1 VEALPDEVPEHRTAL
16 YVDFDNIYLGL
27 RTLDP
32 AAAEAF
38 ASRPAQWIE
47 WLESGGGGQAGA
59 PHRRFLVRNVYL
71 NPVAFGSF
79 RAVFTRSGFRAVDC
93 PPLTGQGKNSADI
106 YMVLD
111 IMDALG
117 NATRYDEF
125 VILSADADFTPVLH
139 RLRSQ
144 DRRTTIVTAG
154 LTAAAYRATC
164 DTFVTAEQLV
174 AAALGDASESDDSSL
189 AYAPAIAIAPSSQA
203 RETAAERAHEQQGS
217 AVEAVTE
224 AVRAAVRAAE
234 RPLTSA
240 AAAQAALGVDP
251 AIKESDWYGAGSFR
265 AFLALYL
272 DDLSYEAAPPGYV
285 FDPARHSTADIPRV
299 DRVDLGPFLQQV
311 CTVTGAPALSAEAY
325 RTLFRTLA
333 EDLAAHPFHLTLTS
347 KRVRDRT
354 DLLGEPVPRNAIAFV
369 IKGLI
374 YVGQGMTAAA
384 SARSLAEAWARNVC
398 SLCATAQMP
407 LTEEDEQAIHAWIVD
422 DIGAA

>member
-1 VEALPDEVPEHRTAL
+1 MPEHRTAL

-47 WLESGGGGQAGA
+47 WLEAGGGGRPAS
-59 PHRRFLVRNVYL
+59 PRRRFLVRTVYL
-71 NPVAFGSF
+71 NPVAFGNF

-111 IMDALG
+111 IMDALS
-117 NATRYDEF
+117 NDTRYDEF

-144 DRRTTIVTAG
+144 DRRTTVVTAG

-174 AAALGDASESDDSSL
+174 AAALGDAVDPDDPSLES
-189 AYAPAIAIAPSSQA
+189 APAIAVAPSSQA
-203 RETAAERAHEQQGS
+203 RETATERAEAEPAYDIA
-217 AVEAVTE
+217 AVKEAIRD
-224 AVRAAVRAAE
+224 AVRLAE
-234 RPLTSA
+234 KPLTSA
-240 AAAQAALGVDP
+240 AAAQAALKVDP
-251 AIKESDWYGAGSFR
+251 AIKDSDWYGAGSFR

-285 FDPARHSTADIPRV
+285 FDPARHSAADIQRP
-299 DRVDLGPFLQQV
+299 DRVDLGQFL
-311 CTVTGAPALSAEAY
+311 
-325 RTLFRTLA
+325 
-333 EDLAAHPFHLTLTS
+333 
-347 KRVRDRT
+347 
-354 DLLGEPVPRNAIAFV
+354 
-369 IKGLI
+369 
-374 YVGQGMTAAA
+374 
-384 SARSLAEAWARNVC
+384 
-398 SLCATAQMP
+398 
-407 LTEEDEQAIHAWIVD
+407 
-422 DIGAA
+422 

>member
-1 VEALPDEVPEHRTAL
+1 MSEDLPAYRTAL

-27 RTLDP
+27 RKLDP

-38 ASRPAQWIE
+38 ASQPVQWIE
-47 WLESGGGGQAGA
+47 WLEAGGGGPPAS
-59 PHRRFLVRNVYL
+59 PRRRFLVRNVYL
-71 NPVAFGSF
+71 NPVAFGSY
-79 RAVFTRSGFRAVDC
+79 RAVFTRSGFRAIDC

-111 IMDALG
+111 IMDALS
-117 NATRYDEF
+117 NPTRYDEF

-164 DTFVTAEQLV
+164 DSFVTAEQLV
-174 AAALGDASESDDSSL
+174 AAALGETGESDDSPFGYS
-189 AYAPAIAIAPSSQA
+189 PGITVAPSAQA
-203 RETAAERAHEQQGS
+203 RETAKERAEAQPGS
-217 AVEAVTE
+217 AIE
-224 AVRAAVRAAE
+224 AVREAVRRAVRTAE

-240 AAAQAALGVDP
+240 AAAQASLSADP

-272 DDLSYEAAPPGYV
+272 DDLSYDGAPPGHV
-285 FDPARHSTADIPRV
+285 FDPARHSEADIPRV
-299 DRVDLGPFLQQV
+299 EKVHLDPLLQQV
-311 CTVTGAPALSAEAY
+311 CTVTGAPALSAESY
-325 RTLFRTLA
+325 RTLFTALA
-333 EDLAAHPFHLTLTS
+333 DDLASHAFHLTLTP

-354 DLLGEPVPRNAIAFV
+354 DLLGESVPRNAIAFV

-374 YVGQGMTAAA
+374 YAGQSMSSQA
-384 SARSLAEAWARNVC
+384 SARSLAESWVRNVFA
-398 SLCATAQMP
+398 LCANAQMP
-407 LTEEDEQAIHAWIVD
+407 LTEEDERVIREWIVD
-422 DIGAA
+422 DIAGS